1 MIYLST
7 TQSLP
12 VVATLKE
19 KSPNLLTS
27 NYTWVITNR
36 DSFLSYTFS
45 AENWGA
51 SYSNYYDGFTVS
63 VGLPQALTGSNVVIS
78 APEGQY
84 DYTVYQTTN
93 LYDLDLV
100 SSLGVVETGILQ
112 IEGTYSE
119 YTQSV
124 FTASNTDTIVV
135 FNGL

>member
-1 MIYLST
+1 MI
-7 TQSLP
+7 
-12 VVATLKE
+12 ATLKE

-27 NYTWVITNR
+27 NYTWVISNR
-36 DSFLSYTFS
+36 DSFDFYTFS
-45 AENWGA
+45 CDNWGA

-63 VGLPQALTGSNVVIS
+63 VGLPQSLTGSVAVIN

-84 DYTVYQTTN
+84 EYSVYQTTSK
-93 LYDLDLV
+93 YDLGLT
-100 SSLGVVETGILQ
+100 SSLGVVETGILI

-124 FTASNTDTIVV
+124 FTASNTDTILV